1 MSEPVSQDPRQKL
14 DVPEPALEMK
24 AGSAS
29 DGPDRIEFW
38 ASLLGRLLAIVF
50 AALMLTQLAQ
60 HFLS

>member
-1 MSEPVSQDPRQKL
+1 MSEPVSHDPRQKL

-50 AALMLTQLAQ
+50 AVLMLAQFGQ